1 VGQRI
6 VSATVGGGPLDEETT
21 YSVAVPSYLV
31 RGGDGYTAF
40 ARGRVVIS
48 EASGPQV
55 AQLILDAI
63 IARGTIAPTTDGRIA
78 TSSR

>member
-1 VGQRI
+1 MGQRM
-6 VSATVGGGPLDEETT
+6 VSATVGEQPLDDETV

-31 RGGDGYTAF
+31 RGGDGYTTF
-40 ARGRVVIS
+40 ALGRILIG

-55 AQLILDAI
+55 AQIVLDAI

-78 TSSR
+78 TSGR